1 MAKPIR
7 NTGNRYFGIWAD
19 VKILLAHFQNRDI
32 INYINLIFKVFE
44 MQNKCR
50 ISEKDHVFWKERI
63 AAMNWDEAI
72 RELDQRREKAKIG
85 GGQAKIDKQHKSG
98 KLTARERIDIL
109 LDKGTFVEIDGMI
122 ESRIDDFDLDKKR
135 VPGDGVVT
143 GYGEIDGRLV
153 FVVSEDFTVIGG
165 TLGEYHSFK
174 ICRIQD
180 MAMEMKAPLICIND
194 SGGARIEEGISSL
207 SGYSGMFLR
216 HTKASGVIPQIAVIL
231 GPCSGGAC
239 YAPAI
244 CDYIFM
250 VRDISKMFITG
261 PNVVKTVI
269 NEEVSVEELGGADV
283 HATKSGVSH
292 FTYDTEG
299 DCLMGVRKLLSYLPS
314 NNEEQAPVIKPVREK
329 QSLLFAVNKM
339 LNKVGGF
346 GKTYLEKSDDQCE
359 KLRDIVPDN
368 SRRPY
373 DVKDVIDCIV
383 DNDSFFEVQ
392 KDFATNAVVGF
403 ARMEGKTVGFVA
415 NQASKMAG
423 SLDVHASDKV
433 ARFIRFCDCFNIPLV
448 TLVDVPAFL
457 PGTSQEHSGII
468 RHGAKVLY
476 AYSEATVPK
485 ISVILRKAYGGAYIA
500 MNSKEMGADLV
511 YAWPIAEIAVMGAD
525 GAVNIAFKR
534 KIKNAEDPEEM
545 RLQCKKEYEDRFLN
559 PYVAAARGYVNEVI
573 KPEETRLCILKGL
586 RGLEGKKVENP
597 KKKHGNIPL

>member
-1 MAKPIR
+1 MFI
-7 NTGNRYFGIWAD
+7 G
-19 VKILLAHFQNRDI
+19 
-32 INYINLIFKVFE
+32 IFKALFS
-44 MQNKCR
+44 N
-50 ISEKDHVFWKERI
+50 HYI
-63 AAMNWDEAI
+63 AVAYQQKGIAMNWEEALKD
-72 RELDQRREKAKIG
+72 LDQRRERSKLG

-109 LDKGTFVEIDGMI
+109 LDKGTFVEIDGMV
-122 ESRIDDFDLDKKR
+122 ESRIDDFDLDKRR

-153 FVVSEDFTVIGG
+153 FVSSEDFTVIGG

-174 ICRIQD
+174 ITRIQD
-180 MAMEMKAPLICIND
+180 MALRMKAPLICIND

-216 HTKASGVIPQIAVIL
+216 HTMASGVIPQIAVIL

-244 CDYIFM
+244 CDFIFM
-250 VRDISKMFITG
+250 TREISKMFITG

-269 NEEVSVEELGGADV
+269 NEDVTVEELGGADV
-283 HATKSGVSH
+283 HAKKSGVSH
-292 FTYDTEG
+292 FTYDSEG

-314 NNEEQAPVIKPVREK
+314 SNSERPPMIRPIREK
-329 QSLLFAVNKM
+329 QSLLFTVNKM
-339 LNKVGGF
+339 INKVGNI
-346 GKTYLEKSDDQCE
+346 GKINLEKSDDQCDRL
-359 KLRDIVPDN
+359 KDIVPDN
-368 SRRPY
+368 SRHPY

-392 KDFATNAVVGF
+392 KDFATNVVVGF
-403 ARMEGKTVGFVA
+403 ARMDGRCVGYIA
-415 NQASKMAG
+415 NQANSKAG
-423 SLDVHASDKV
+423 SLDCDASDKT
-433 ARFIRFCDCFNIPLV
+433 ARFIRFCDCFNIPLI

-457 PGTSQEHSGII
+457 PGTQQEHSGII

-476 AYSEATVPK
+476 AYSEASVPK

-525 GAVNIAFKR
+525 GAVNIAFKK
-534 KIKNAEDPEEM
+534 KIKAAADPESM
-545 RLQCKKEYEDRFLN
+545 RQECKKEYEDRFLN

-586 RGLEGKKVENP
+586 RGLEGKKVDMP
-597 KKKHGNIPL
+597 RKKHGNIPL